1 MQYIGLIII
10 FVFFVQISFAFIK
23 DIKEGL
29 QKLNSNNSDEIERKR
44 KVFIRGLVGIIIEVM
59 ILAYFVILLI
69 YYGSHWLPKMKYI
82 E

>member
-69 YYGSHWLPKMKYI
+69 YYGSH
-82 E
+82 